1 MTNDLQRGIVATLH
15 ITSKDTISLSDVE
28 KTITILRS
36 YFSQVIL
43 AVSEVTKPEIKRYLW

>member
-28 KTITILRS
+28 KQLGSFVLIFRKS
-36 YFSQVIL
+36 F
-43 AVSEVTKPEIKRYLW
+43 